1 MNLSMP
7 TKSKL
12 KIKTQKGCE
21 FAPEKGRDR
30 GSMGLAFFS
39 FKTGSRVA
47 QAGLDLTL

>member
-21 FAPEKGRDR
+21 FDTEKGRDR
-30 GSMGLAFFS
+30 ESMGLAFF
-39 FKTGSRVA
+39 FFF
-47 QAGLDLTL
+47 